1 MKKLKRDFFFWIE
14 KLQITRKERIVIS
27 GLLVLVIFMTALSVF
42 INDQYNENTENY
54 EAILK
59 EFEEKSRAINSKPK
73 QEFVSIEDKKESEE
87 TKQNAEGV
95 KVNINTA
102 GIEEL
107 KTLNGIGSTYAQ
119 RIIDYRE
126 ENGEFKEIE
135 ELLNVKGI
143 GEKRLDDIKAF
154 IILK

>member
-1 MKKLKRDFFFWIE
+1 M
-14 KLQITRKERIVIS
+14 T
-27 GLLVLVIFMTALSVF
+27 GLSAF
-42 INDQYNENTENY
+42 INDQYQENTENY

-59 EFEEKSRAINSKPK
+59 EFEEKSIAIKNKAEK
-73 QEFVSIEDKKESEE
+73 EESELERKTE
-87 TKQNAEGV
+87 TEETNSSLPNL

-107 KTLNGIGSTYAQ
+107 QQLKGIGATYAQ
-119 RIIDYRE
+119 RIIDYRK

-135 ELLNVKGI
+135 ELLKVKGI
-143 GEKRLDDIKAF
+143 GEKRLQDIKAF